1 MHLFNIR
8 ALILKYYEKT
18 GYTPIRRNTCLNL
31 GEIELPA
38 TGTRMELAY
47 QPSSSSYK
55 FIIGKPYCL
64 NFISENGSSDFSVQ
78 LMSPGKKQYQLN
90 LPETSFAT
98 TEGDYVLNRNT
109 IVIERISET
118 ETKFSIPEANIYETI
133 NCINTPTKG
142 FLYLFAKDNTTGNST
157 IGKVYGFRIYENNRL
172 ILDLVPAVRKPDLVG
187 GFIDTI
193 TDTFYSSCGSADF
206 KGGE

>member
-8 ALILKYYEKT
+8 ALIYKYYEKT

-38 TGTRMELAY
+38 TGTRIELVY
-47 QPSSSSYK
+47 QPSASYK
-55 FIIGKPYCL
+55 FILGKPYCL
-64 NFISENGSSDFSVQ
+64 NFVSEDGISGFSLQ

-90 LPETSFAT
+90 LPQTSYAT
-98 TEGDYVLNRNT
+98 AEGDYVLNKNT
-109 IVIERISET
+109 LIIERISET
-118 ETKFSIPEANIYETI
+118 ETKFSIPEANISETI
-133 NCINTPTKG
+133 NCVNSTTKG
-142 FLYLFAKDNTTGNST
+142 VMYLFAKDNITSNST
-157 IGKVYGFRIYENNRL
+157 MGKVYGFRIYQNNRL
-172 ILDLVPAVRKPDLVG
+172 VLDLVPAVRKPDLLG

-193 TDTFYSSCGSADF
+193 TDTFYGSCGNADF